1 MPNHLYFED
10 AFVEFY
16 SHVMYGKIPLQ
27 YQDQHPCDNFYNLIT
42 DKKQLTENQ
51 GRFIVKILEKYKKF
65 SSNLGLRYQH
75 LLDNPKWKN
84 TFRIIDTSKKIFIE
98 NDDQNNLWINAKFPY
113 ALKDIFQKEIVDP
126 SGLTGSHWDP
136 ESKVRRI
143 PFRNCNI
150 IHIYEFA
157 IKHGFEVDDSVLTAM
172 SEVEEI
178 WNNAHDVVPYSKIID
193 DKVYLINAN
202 EDVEAWWSENS
213 TGTIQQD
220 MFLAKTAGFPL
231 QIEEQDHS
239 DILERISTSEE
250 THFWIK
256 DNDQF
261 FNLYNTLGG
270 KCAVVLDRNCD
281 VKEWIGD
288 FVNSAEKNQINRNL
302 IKVCFRE
309 SQEDKSGFND
319 WIKQN
324 NLGGT
329 LENADIFI
337 FQHKPPKW
345 LFKDNIS
352 VKIVVTNG
360 LYPSTSNLTQA
371 LTESHPCVIHL
382 GNIKPSA
389 QRKITIVDL

>member
-1 MPNHLYFED
+1 MSNHLYIED
-10 AFVEFY
+10 AYVDFY
-16 SHVMYGKIPLQ
+16 SQVMYGKIPLQ
-27 YQDQHPCDNFYNLIT
+27 YQDRQPCDNFFNIIT
-42 DKKQLTENQ
+42 EKKQLTENQ
-51 GRFIVKILEKYKKF
+51 GRFILKILEKYKKF
-65 SSNLGLRYQH
+65 SSNLNLQYQH
-75 LLDNPKWKN
+75 LLDDPKWRN
-84 TFRIIDTSKKIFIE
+84 AFRVIDTSKRIYIE
-98 NDDQNNLWINAKFPY
+98 KDDHNNLWVNAKFPY
-113 ALKDIFQKEIVDP
+113 SLKDTFQKEIVDS
-126 SGLTGSHWDP
+126 SGLPGSHWDP
-136 ESKVRRI
+136 DSKVRKI

-157 IKHGFEVDDSVLTAM
+157 IKHGFEVDESVLTAV

-178 WNNAHDVVPYSKIID
+178 WDSANDIIPSAHIVDQKIYLVNAV
-193 DKVYLINAN
+193 
-202 EDVEAWWSENS
+202 EDVETWWKENA
-213 TGTIQQD
+213 TGDLRKD

-231 QIEEQDHS
+231 QFNDNDTH
-239 DILERISTSEE
+239 DIVKRISTSEE

-261 FNLYNTLGG
+261 FDLYNTVGG
-270 KCAVVLDRNCD
+270 ICAVVLDRNCD
-281 VKEWIGD
+281 VKKWIGE
-288 FVNSAEKNQINRNL
+288 FVESAEKNQVSRDL

-309 SQEDKSGFND
+309 SQDSQTGFND
-319 WIKQN
+319 WVKHN
-324 NLGGT
+324 HLGGT
-329 LENADIFI
+329 LENAKIFI

-371 LTESHPCVIHL
+371 LTESHPCVVHL

>member
-10 AFVEFY
+10 AFVDFY
-16 SHVMYGKIPLQ
+16 AQVMYGKIPLQ
-27 YQDQHPCDNFYNLIT
+27 YQDQHPCDNFFNLIT
-42 DKKQLTENQ
+42 EKKQLTENQ
-51 GRFIVKILEKYKKF
+51 SRFIIKILEKYKKY
-65 SSNLGLRYQH
+65 SLNLGLQYQH
-75 LLDNPKWKN
+75 LLDDPKWKN
-84 TFRIIDTSKKIFIE
+84 AFRVIDTSKRIYVEK
-98 NDDQNNLWINAKFPY
+98 DDQNNLWLNAKFPY
-113 ALKDIFQKEIVDP
+113 SLKDTFQKEIVDP

-136 ESKVRRI
+136 ESKVRKI

-150 IHIYEFA
+150 IHVYEFA
-157 IKHGFEVDDSVLTAM
+157 VKHGFEVDDSVL
-172 SEVEEI
+172 SVVGDVEEI
-178 WNNAHDVVPYSKIID
+178 WNNSQDIIPISQIID
-193 DKVYLINAN
+193 QRVYLINAD
-202 EDVEAWWSENS
+202 EDTESWWEENS
-213 TGTIQQD
+213 TGNLQQD

-231 QIEEQDHS
+231 QNEENDNH
-239 DILERISTSEE
+239 DIIKRIATSEE
-250 THFWIK
+250 THFWVK

-261 FNLYNTLGG
+261 FQLYNAVGG
-270 KCAVVLDRNCD
+270 RCAVILDRNCE
-281 VKEWIGD
+281 VKDWIGN
-288 FVNSAEKNQINRNL
+288 FVESAEKNQVDRNI

-309 SQEDKSGFND
+309 SQEDRTGFND
-319 WIKQN
+319 WVKSN
-324 NLGGT
+324 NLGGS
-329 LENADIFI
+329 LEQAKIFI